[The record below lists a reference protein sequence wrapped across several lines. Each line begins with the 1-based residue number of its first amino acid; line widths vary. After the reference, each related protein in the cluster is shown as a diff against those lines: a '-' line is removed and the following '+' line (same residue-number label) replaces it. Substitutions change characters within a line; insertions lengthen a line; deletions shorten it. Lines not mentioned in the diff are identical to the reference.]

1 MPDQETTVGELRA
14 KWRKFVSD
22 RDWNRFHTAKNLSMA
37 IAAEAAELVEL
48 FLWVEGPESND
59 MARGERLTATR
70 DEVADI
76 AGALLAFCNAMDIDL
91 SDAIA
96 DKMAKNERKYPAETF
111 RGRWRLANKPL
122 WGGESVSDI
131 PPSVPKTGNGDPVRG
146 ET

>member
-22 RDWNRFHTAKNLSMA
+22 REWNRFHSAKNLSMA

-59 MARGERLTATR
+59 MARGERLAATR

-96 DKMAKNERKYPAETF
+96 DKMAKNERKYPADAF
-111 RGRWRLANKPL
+111 RGRWRLDTRPGSGAGSLSENPH
-122 WGGESVSDI
+122 SI
-131 PPSVPKTGNGDPVRG
+131 PKTGNGDPVRG

>member
-14 KWRKFVSD
+14 RWSKFVSD

-48 FLWVEGPESND
+48 FLWVEGPESTT
-59 MARGERLTATR
+59 MAKGEFLTATQ
-70 DEVADI
+70 DEVADV

-96 DKMAKNERKYPAETF
+96 KKMAKNELKYPVEVM
-111 RGRWRLANKPL
+111 RGKWRQSPNKGCGEPVS
-122 WGGESVSDI
+122 GG
-131 PPSVPKTGNGDPVRG
+131 P
-146 ET
+146 

>member
-1 MPDQETTVGELRA
+1 MPDQETTVGELRD

-22 RDWNRFHTAKNLSMA
+22 RDWNRFHSAKNLSMA

-59 MARGERLTATR
+59 MARGERLAATR

-96 DKMAKNERKYPAETF
+96 NKMAKNERKYPANTF
-111 RGRWRLANKPL
+111 RGRWRLNA
-122 WGGESVSDI
+122 
-131 PPSVPKTGNGDPVRG
+131 PSEPGVGSLRDSSNPAPNAGDGDPVLE